1 MLQYDYSILDRGV
14 AVMKYKIRKTLT
26 AAAVCGIVAISAGAT
41 GCGILETN
49 QTAATTD
56 ADSVITGV
64 PTSTPK
70 PSSAAS
76 QQTISGTTS
85 SIPAATVIPAEIP
98 AQVITM
104 TPTPT
109 AEITEEPTKTPEP
122 TQEPEDSSADTVESA
137 AESTANSKASDEAN
151 STSSS
156 AAANGTASSPYAG
169 EGNTATNNQE
179 VNIHSTP
186 APGGDNVIGSLPEGT
201 SVTVIANVNGWL
213 EFSYNGT
220 IGYADSEYFG

>member
-1 MLQYDYSILDRGV
+1 M
-14 AVMKYKIRKTLT
+14 T
-26 AAAVCGIVAISAGAT
+26 AAAVCGYRGHFSRGY
-41 GCGILETN
+41 GLRSFETN

-56 ADSVITGV
+56 AGFCDHGV

-70 PSSAAS
+70 PSLCGIALDDFA
-76 QQTISGTTS
+76 QRHQYLRQRS
-85 SIPAATVIPAEIP
+85 SRQRFRL
-98 AQVITM
+98 QVITPM

-169 EGNTATNNQE
+169 EGNTATNNQK
-179 VNIHSTP
+179 
-186 APGGDNVIGSLPEGT
+186 
-201 SVTVIANVNGWL
+201 
-213 EFSYNGT
+213 
-220 IGYADSEYFG
+220 